1 MTAEHGNI
9 MKYSTPEEVGISS
22 ENILKFVKK
31 LEEKHFA
38 VHDVILARG
47 NRICYEAYWEPFH
60 REYLHRMYSVSKSF
74 VGIAIG
80 FLEQDGL
87 LDLDDKISKYF
98 SKELKNQPDQNQ
110 HNQTIRHML
119 MMSTA
124 KRASSWFADNT
135 PDRVVHYF
143 SNPGIETR
151 PSGTFFEYDSTG
163 SFILGTLV
171 ERVTGKPFMEYMRE
185 KLFREIGISEDAY
198 CLKCPGGH
206 SWTDSGIM
214 CRAMDLLLLARFVLN
229 GGSWNGRQIL
239 NKAYIQ
245 KATSHQISNNL
256 MDLNLYNT
264 QGYGY
269 QIWRTWQDSFFFY
282 GIGTQYAICVPHKD
296 LILVVN
302 GGTHGKEYAL
312 DPVLFDAFFE
322 IIVDTT
328 SEEFDIE
335 VAEVGHAATEKMA
348 GYLSLEAYSKHLK
361 LLTAQ
366 GKQHSEWENRVQD
379 ITYEMQP
386 NSMHISKIRVAFEG
400 DTGTLYYTNKQG
412 DKALQFGLG
421 YNVFGLFPEEDYPDE
436 TGNIPEP
443 GNHYECAASAAWV
456 EPHKLH
462 IAVQIIGRYY
472 GNLSINLAFSDGEVG
487 VFMTKAAE
495 YFLMEYMGFGKGIAK
510 RGDW

>member
-1 MTAEHGNI
+1 MTTKQETV
-9 MKYSTPEEVGISS
+9 MEYVTPEEVGISS
-22 ENILKFVKK
+22 ENILKFIKK

-47 NRICYEAYWEPFH
+47 NQICYEAYWEPFH
-60 REYLHRMYSVSKSF
+60 REYLHRMYSASKSF

-87 LDLDDKISKYF
+87 IALDDKISKYF
-98 SKELKNQPDQNQ
+98 PEELKNQPDQNQ

-135 PDRVVHYF
+135 PDRVAHYF
-143 SNPGIETR
+143 TNPSTETR

-171 ERVTGKPFMEYMRE
+171 ERVTRKSFMEYMRE

-206 SWTDSGIM
+206 SWTDSAIM
-214 CRAMDLLLLARFVLN
+214 CRAIDLLLLARFVLN

-239 NKAYIQ
+239 NKAFIQ
-245 KATSHQISNNL
+245 KATSNQISNNL
-256 MDLNLYNT
+256 MDLDLYNT

-296 LILVVN
+296 LILVIN

-322 IIVDTT
+322 LIVDT
-328 SEEFDIE
+328 
-335 VAEVGHAATEKMA
+335 VAEEPDKAAGIEKTEA
-348 GYLSLEAYSKHLK
+348 CLTLEEYSKHLK

-366 GKQHSEWENRVQD
+366 GEKHSDWEGKVQD

-386 NSMHISKIRVAFEG
+386 NSMHISKVRVVFEG

-412 DKALQFGLG
+412 DKALKFGLG
-421 YNVFGLFPEEDYPDE
+421 HNIFGLFPEEGYPDE

-443 GNHYECAASAAWV
+443 GNRYACAASAAWV

-472 GNLSINLAFSDGEVG
+472 GNLSINLAFTEGEVG
-487 VFMTKAAE
+487 LYMSKAAE
-495 YFLMEYMGFGKGIAK
+495 FFLMEYMGFGKGIARK
-510 RGDW
+510 

>member
-1 MTAEHGNI
+1 MTLKPDTI
-9 MKYSTPEEVGISS
+9 MQYVTPEQVGISS

-38 VHDVILARG
+38 VHDVILARE
-47 NRICYEAYWEPFH
+47 NQICYEAYWEPFH
-60 REYLHRMYSVSKSF
+60 RDYLHRMYSVSKSF

-87 LDLDDKISKYF
+87 IHLDDKISKYF
-98 SKELKNQPDQNQ
+98 PEELKNQPDQNQ
-110 HNQTIRHML
+110 HHQTIRHML

-135 PDRVVHYF
+135 PDRVAHYF
-143 SNPGIETR
+143 SNPGTETR

-171 ERVTGKPFMEYMRE
+171 ERVTGKSFMEYMRE
-185 KLFREIGISEDAY
+185 KLFREIGISEEAY

-206 SWTDSGIM
+206 SWTDSAIM

-239 NKAYIQ
+239 NNAYIQ
-245 KATSHQISNNL
+245 KATSNQISNNL

-296 LILVVN
+296 IILVIN
-302 GGTHGKEYAL
+302 GGNHGKEYAL

-322 IIVDTT
+322 LIADSAEKEPDKADI
-328 SEEFDIE
+328 SEK
-335 VAEVGHAATEKMA
+335 TEA
-348 GYLSLEAYSKHLK
+348 YLALEAYSKRLK
-361 LLTAQ
+361 LLAAQ
-366 GKQHSEWENRVQD
+366 GEIHSPWEAKVQN
-379 ITYEMQP
+379 ITYKMQQ
-386 NSMHISKIRVAFEG
+386 NSMEISKVRVVFEK

-412 DKALQFGLG
+412 NKALQFGLG
-421 YNVFGLFPEEDYPDE
+421 HNVFVFFPEEGYPDE

-443 GNHYECAASAAWV
+443 GNRYECAASAAWV

-472 GNLSINLAFSDGEVG
+472 GNLSINLAFSEDEAGL
-487 VFMTKAAE
+487 FMTKAAE
-495 YFLMEYMGFGKGIAK
+495 YFLTEYAGFGKGIACK
-510 RGDW
+510 